1 MCDWII
7 ALWIKLWET
16 WVFIKVLDMSEH
28 LKFIPVIMFAVVY
41 VMSPVLK
48 SDYHGWMSGL

>member
-1 MCDWII
+1 MCDWIT

-41 VMSPVLK
+41 VIRPVLK
-48 SDYHGWMSGL
+48 SDYHDWMSGL